1 MPALEIDGRLLF
13 YEERGTGI
21 PLIFI
26 HPPLLTHFTFQ
37 RQLEQLSQDYRVIC
51 FDIRGHGKSQSSEQP
66 ITYSLLAGDV
76 LQLIDHLS
84 LKRVIL
90 CGYST
95 GGSVVLEAMIT
106 APESFAGGIIISG
119 MSEVSD
125 LKLRSRITVAITL
138 LKKKMLPILAA
149 SIVITNSDTWH
160 LIWKH
165 FKYCLKGNVN
175 NIKQYYQFCLGY
187 RCTEQLNQ
195 IKSPILL
202 VYGSNDRAFHRY
214 AKILH
219 DKLPHN
225 TFRTIQGVDHRI
237 PIKKPVV
244 LHNLIKR
251 WITEMDTNESNESI
265 DVWKSFNL
273 DHNTKNDEKQPPAW
287 P

>member
-1 MPALEIDGRLLF
+1 MPALEIDGSLLF
-13 YEERGTGI
+13 YEEQGRGI

-26 HPPLLTHFTFQ
+26 HPPLLTHLTFQ

-66 ITYSLLAGDV
+66 INYPLLVSDV
-76 LQLIDHLS
+76 LHLIDHLR

-125 LKLRSRITVAITL
+125 RQLRSRITMAIAL

-160 LIWKH
+160 LLWKH
-165 FKYCLKGNVN
+165 LKDCLKGNVN
-175 NIKQYYQFCLGY
+175 NIKQYYQFSLSY
-187 RCTEQLNQ
+187 RCTEHLNQ

-202 VYGSNDRAFHRY
+202 VYGSKDKAFQRY

-225 TFRTIQGVDHRI
+225 TLRLIQGVDHRI
-237 PIKKPVV
+237 PIKKPVD
-244 LHNLIKR
+244 LHILIKQ
-251 WITEMDTNESNESI
+251 WITDMDTNESNEDLSN
-265 DVWKSFNL
+265 FNL
-273 DHNTKNDEKQPPAW
+273 SHSTKNVETLQVEAESY
-287 P
+287 